1 MDKKT
6 TKEKKLVIKKPRA
19 KKIAAY
25 SVKKEKKIKSE
36 IMEAVVKESAVEPS
50 AAEAV
55 VIGLPKEESAE
66 RKPGFLQAVGRRKES
81 IARVRLVKNGSG
93 KATVNKKDIKE
104 YFGNDLLVDAALGAM
119 TSVSQLNKLDI
130 SAKVSGGGKH
140 GQAEA
145 IRLGTARAL
154 LQLNP
159 IFKKNLRKAGYLTR
173 DPRMKER
180 KKFGLKKARRAPQWA
195 KR

>member
-1 MDKKT
+1 MTEKKII
-6 TKEKKLVIKKPRA
+6 KEKKPAVKKPRA
-19 KKIAAY
+19 KKMVV
-25 SVKKEKKIKSE
+25 SPVKKERKPR
-36 IMEAVVKESAVEPS
+36 VS
-50 AAEAV
+50 AAEEAAEVPSEIIAPAV
-55 VIGLPKEESAE
+55 AMPKEEGLE
-66 RKPGFLQAVGRRKES
+66 RKPGFLQAIGRRKES
-81 IARVRLVKNGSG
+81 VARVKVIKNGAG
-93 KATVNKKDIKE
+93 KVTVNGKDIKE

-130 SAKVSGGGKH
+130 SAKVSGGGKQ

-159 IFKKNLRKAGYLTR
+159 IFKKNLRKAGFLTR

>member
-1 MDKKT
+1 MVEKKI
-6 TKEKKLVIKKPRA
+6 TKEKKDAVKKPRA
-19 KKIAAY
+19 KKAVD
-25 SVKKEKKIKSE
+25 SPVKKERKPKAPVTEEVMETVAVAEPEAE
-36 IMEAVVKESAVEPS
+36 ILKED
-50 AAEAV
+50 
-55 VIGLPKEESAE
+55 GAE

-81 IARVRLVKNGSG
+81 VARVKVIKNGAG
-93 KATVNKKDIKE
+93 KVTVNGKDIKE

-130 SAKVSGGGKH
+130 SAKVSGGGKQ

-145 IRLGTARAL
+145 MRLGTARAL

-159 IFKKNLRKAGYLTR
+159 IFKKNLRKAGFLTR

>member
-1 MDKKT
+1 MEKKT
-6 TKEKKLVIKKPRA
+6 TKEKKSAIKKPRA
-19 KKIAAY
+19 KKTAAL
-25 SVKKEKKIKSE
+25 SVKKEKKLKAE
-36 IMEAVVKESAVEPS
+36 TVETEAKEFEAVSS
-50 AAEAV
+50 AAEAT
-55 VIGLPKEESAE
+55 VIELPKEEGAE

-81 IARVRLVKNGSG
+81 IARVKLIKNGSG
-93 KATVNKKDIKE
+93 KATVNNKDIKE
-104 YFGNDLLVDAALGAM
+104 YFGNDLLVDVALGAM

-130 SAKVSGGGKH
+130 SAKVSGGGKR
-140 GQAEA
+140 GQAES